1 MKRKNLPLIIML
13 IAGAI
18 TSIFTFHKGY
28 ELYEKLLMLL
38 ITLVVFYALGSILA
52 GTMNHFDKV
61 NEQKRLEEEKAE
73 RLRKKEEAEEQE
85 EQK

>member
-38 ITLVVFYALGSILA
+38 ITLVVFYALGCLLA

-61 NEQKRLEEEKAE
+61 NHERRLEEEKAE
-73 RLRKKEEAEEQE
+73 RLRQKEAEETE